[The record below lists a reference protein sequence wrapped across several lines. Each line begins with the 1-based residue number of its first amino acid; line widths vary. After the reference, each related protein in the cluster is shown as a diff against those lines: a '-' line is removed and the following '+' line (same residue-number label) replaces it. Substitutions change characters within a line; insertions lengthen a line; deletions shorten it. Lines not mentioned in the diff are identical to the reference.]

1 MDPFELKEVQGVSQ
15 LIFQHFNAQEL
26 INLSEVSKEWFE
38 STSSLKTFGK
48 VQLKLDFPCYE
59 LTSEDFEALSKTK
72 RKYKTIVVDSHTI
85 PEATSLS
92 VLRNFSE
99 TVEDLS
105 IGFKS
110 PKHPCDHDSTPV
122 HYPNLKKLEILSAA
136 VEVEAWLR
144 GTVVDQLEEL
154 IFKDQPWGKNDWWKE
169 DVNFSNMLEVILK
182 QTKLKRLDIGDHP
195 LLLDLYEDVRKE
207 ISPPPFKLESLRMSY
222 RAFGN
227 MSSFL
232 VLQRETLTSLDIAH
246 VDNRELVTSLI
257 QDFPNLTE
265 LRVQYCIYSAITKD
279 LFTTDDMEI
288 GKNLKIE
295 YLEISFAEN
304 TINSIRTVQ
313 ALLNAIPMLKTFHM
327 KAKLTNTLMEWI
339 AKKMKNLEKIYYEYG
354 DDQIE
359 RFSEIKFLV
368 PNTNRKIQL
377 VKNYGK

>member
-1 MDPFELKEVQGVSQ
+1 MDPFELEELQEVLH
-15 LIFQHFNAQEL
+15 LIFQHFNAQDL
-26 INLSEVSKEWFE
+26 INLSEVSKKWFE
-38 STSSLKTFGK
+38 STSTMKTFGK

-59 LTSEDFEALSKTK
+59 LTNEDFEALGKIK
-72 RKYKTIVVDSHTI
+72 RNYKKIVVDSHTI
-85 PEATSLS
+85 PDATSLS

-110 PKHPCDHDSTPV
+110 PKHPCIHDSSLV
-122 HYPNLKKLEILSAA
+122 HYPNLKRLEILSAV

-144 GTVVDQLEEL
+144 GTVIDQLEEL

-207 ISPPPFKLESLRMSY
+207 ISPPPFKLETLRMSY

-232 VLQRETLTSLDIAH
+232 ELQKETLTSLDIEH

-257 QDFPNLTE
+257 QDFPKLIE

-279 LFTTDDMEI
+279 LFTVDDMEV
-288 GKNLKIE
+288 GKNFKIE
-295 YLEISFAEN
+295 TLSVSFAEN
-304 TINSIRTVQ
+304 TINSVRAVQ
-313 ALLNAIPMLKTFHM
+313 ALLNALPMLKTFHM
-327 KAKLTNTLMEWI
+327 KAKLTNNLMEWI
-339 AKKMKNLEKIYYEYG
+339 TKKMKHLEKLYFEYG

-359 RFSEIKFLV
+359 RFSEIKFVV

-377 VKNYGK
+377 IKNCGK